1 MGLYGVGIDDRIDQA
16 GGGLQT
22 TWRVIAAVFLL
33 LLLVAAGVTI
43 ERAADRKDREIQGL
57 VPIGFGQLQQSTYA
71 ISESSGQYAQPR
83 AVVSTAD
90 WTILTLPKIDIELA
104 VPQDW
109 KQVGDR
115 LDSDTVVF
123 EFSSNVFASKQ
134 FVIRLLSNPK
144 RFDPGDFFWQEFL
157 GNSTPISEGVRDGS
171 VEPGSPWLLDGTEA
185 FSAYYPEGDQAGEYI
200 ILPRGFDMLV
210 LYAEDLH
217 FSPANKELYTV
228 LSTITLL

>member
-1 MGLYGVGIDDRIDQA
+1 MGLYAVGIDDRIDQA

-22 TWRVIAAVFLL
+22 IWRVVAAIFLL

-71 ISESSGQYAQPR
+71 ISESSGQYVQPR
-83 AVVSTAD
+83 TIVSTAD
-90 WTILTLPKIDIELA
+90 WMTLTLPKIDIELA

-123 EFSSNVFASKQ
+123 EFSSNVFASKK
-134 FVIRLLSNPK
+134 FVIRLLNNPK
-144 RFDPGDFFWQEFL
+144 RFEPSDFFWQEFL
-157 GNSTPISEGVRDGS
+157 GHSAPISEGVRDGT
-171 VEPGSPWLLDGTEA
+171 VEEGSLWFIDGAEA
-185 FSAYYPEGDQAGEYI
+185 FSAYYLEGDQAGEYI
-200 ILPRGFDMLV
+200 VVPRGSDMLV

-217 FSPANKELYTV
+217 FSPANKELFTV

>member
-1 MGLYGVGIDDRIDQA
+1 MGLYGVGIDDRIDMA

-22 TWRVIAAVFLL
+22 SWRVVAAVFLL

-57 VPIGFGQLQQSTYA
+57 VPTGFGQLQQSTYA

-90 WTILTLPKIDIELA
+90 WTTLTLPKIDIELA

-157 GNSTPISEGVRDGS
+157 GHSTPTSEGVRHGS
-171 VEPGSPWLLDGTEA
+171 
-185 FSAYYPEGDQAGEYI
+185 
-200 ILPRGFDMLV
+200 
-210 LYAEDLH
+210 
-217 FSPANKELYTV
+217 
-228 LSTITLL
+228 